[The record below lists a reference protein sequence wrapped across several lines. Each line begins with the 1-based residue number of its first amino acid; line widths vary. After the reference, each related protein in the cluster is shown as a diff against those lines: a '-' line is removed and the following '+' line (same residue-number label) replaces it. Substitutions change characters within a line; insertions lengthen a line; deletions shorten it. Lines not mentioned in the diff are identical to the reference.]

1 MQMIL
6 RLKLPPLI
14 IRYEAL
20 HHFLESQCG
29 LLLMIEYSPKHVSK
43 FGHLLKPLLMILI
56 KHHSSLYLL
65 LSPLYI
71 RLFSLYLTQ
80 SFNRQS
86 CFLAPIFKFLKCF
99 RLLLLFLDN

>member
-20 HHFLESQCG
+20 HDFFESQCG
-29 LLLMIEYSPKHVSK
+29 FLLMIKDSPKHVSK

-56 KHHSSLYLL
+56 EHHSSLYLL

-80 SFNRQS
+80 SFNR
-86 CFLAPIFKFLKCF
+86 
-99 RLLLLFLDN
+99 